1 MSTTFGA
8 LKTRIGTIL
17 QDPNGRT
24 FTDGMLEELIYDAL
38 SEVGRIAPE
47 QFTEDL
53 TPVAYQMT
61 YPLRDTDFSSVLQPE
76 IEVMRVEIWDATTQ
90 PETFKAIV
98 TPASTQFSKGQDG
111 GWYVWGGSLYLPS
124 RTVNALVG
132 YEDTYVI
139 RVWGYSPYVE
149 PTDDSDTIDVTRR
162 VEQALIWYV
171 RYAALELLLANRNL
185 FAQWQ
190 VRSGNTDMT
199 PAGLMNEKNIAL
211 SEWRA
216 RSRSIERLRSEV

>member
-61 YPLRDTDFSSVLQPE
+61 YPLRSSDFSSVLQPE

-90 PETFKAIV
+90 PETFIMKV
-98 TPASTQFSKGQDG
+98 EPASTQFDKGGDG
-111 GWYVWGGSLYLPS
+111 GWYTWGGSLYLPS
-124 RTVNALVG
+124 RIVNGLVG
-132 YEDTYVI
+132 YEADYVI

-149 PTDDSDTIDVTRR
+149 PVADADVIDVTRR
-162 VEQALIWYV
+162 VEQALIWYC

-185 FAQWQ
+185 FSQWQ
-190 VRSGNTDMT
+190 ARSGNTDMT